1 MNTEIK
7 KNNIIKNNKKKYNNI
22 KKYIDEKDT
31 YEKKNITKYN
41 IYKKKY
47 SGGDGYS
54 VDINDNI
61 AGMPQYMRYTDNDKP
76 IFNGSLLQNGGDGY
90 SVNINKN
97 IAGMPVYSRY
107 TDNDEPVF
115 NGSLLQN
122 GGDGYSVNVNEAIAG
137 MPAYPRYSNNY
148 RPVFNGP
155 LLQNGGNNNDC
166 GCSKKESTVFD
177 LIKLN
182 GGAKNLNKP
191 SQFSAIKEVSYLMSP
206 LHVES
211 LLSIILYI
219 FLNSFM
225 KTKPTKAKQMGGYV
239 SELSNIIAPLG
250 KNNLIVLASLLLLHY
265 FAVEKN
271 NKVISGEN
279 KLKNKISI
287 GGSNPL
293 TQILAPL
300 GVNALGSSVLLVMIR
315 EAFIKTN
322 PNQINKIS
330 KKQSGGN
337 PLKNLIAPLGTNAFI
352 ATGIIVALEVLFLN
366 KIKEIKSKDSDKKK
380 LVGGKLNKNFEK
392 IFNILAPITFNTF
405 ATESFLKK
413 MATNKK

>member
-7 KNNIIKNNKKKYNNI
+7 NNNIIKNNKKKYNNI
-22 KKYIDEKDT
+22 KKYIDEKNT
-31 YEKKNITKYN
+31 YKKKNIIKYN

-61 AGMPQYMRYTDNDKP
+61 AGMPQYKRYTDNDKP

-90 SVNINKN
+90 SVN
-97 IAGMPVYSRY
+97 VS
-107 TDNDEPVF
+107 
-115 NGSLLQN
+115 
-122 GGDGYSVNVNEAIAG
+122 EAIAG

-166 GCSKKESTVFD
+166 GCSKKESTIFD

-191 SQFSAIKEVSYLMSP
+191 TQFSAIKEVSYLMSP

-265 FAVEKN
+265 FAVEKD

-315 EAFIKTN
+315 EAFIKTT
-322 PNQINKIS
+322 PNQIN

-337 PLKNLIAPLGTNAFI
+337 PLKNLIAPLGTNAFV

-366 KIKEIKSKDSDKKK
+366 KIKEIKSKDDDKKK

>member
-1 MNTEIK
+1 
-7 KNNIIKNNKKKYNNI
+7 
-22 KKYIDEKDT
+22 
-31 YEKKNITKYN
+31 
-41 IYKKKY
+41 
-47 SGGDGYS
+47 
-54 VDINDNI
+54 
-61 AGMPQYMRYTDNDKP
+61 
-76 IFNGSLLQNGGDGY
+76 
-90 SVNINKN
+90 
-97 IAGMPVYSRY
+97 
-107 TDNDEPVF
+107 
-115 NGSLLQN
+115 
-122 GGDGYSVNVNEAIAG
+122 
-137 MPAYPRYSNNY
+137 
-148 RPVFNGP
+148 
-155 LLQNGGNNNDC
+155 
-166 GCSKKESTVFD
+166 
-177 LIKLN
+177 
-182 GGAKNLNKP
+182 
-191 SQFSAIKEVSYLMSP
+191 MSP

-265 FAVEKN
+265 FAVEKD

-315 EAFIKTN
+315 EAFIKTT
-322 PNQINKIS
+322 PNQIN

-337 PLKNLIAPLGTNAFI
+337 PLKNLIAPLGTNAFV

-366 KIKEIKSKDSDKKK
+366 KIKEIKSKDDDKKK